1 MNERELAEY
10 NVGENL
16 DQIMNLDPRGYGVCR
31 ILYAGSRAY
40 TGEAT
45 TIHCAKELDA
55 LLQPGDVVFLITGF
69 ILRPHKHPETD
80 GSVSTVLLAR
90 GLIQA
95 YGVTPVIICPEENRP
110 AFANMVREAGLH
122 LYDGIKEAAELPLS
136 VGIVAFTKDMD
147 EASAQ
152 AEQLLAEGNPRAV
165 ISNEAPGANVCG
177 EYHNAVGVNCTELE
191 AKMDVLFRL
200 AKERGIWNMA
210 IGLIAHQLMEVLPH
224 GPFQFL
230 GGGGILADSAA
241 DHIITAT
248 VSDWGC
254 YGLLAATAYLK
265 GDISIMHTEEMEE
278 SVLKAASQN
287 GLVDMTGSLL
297 PGIDGFDCRMNRT
310 IVSLMRQCVE
320 YSLGYK
326 NEKWFEVTLQKEF
339 FQQNLKKAL

>member
-165 ISNEAPGANVCG
+165 ISNEAPGAN
-177 EYHNAVGVNCTELE
+177 
-191 AKMDVLFRL
+191 
-200 AKERGIWNMA
+200 
-210 IGLIAHQLMEVLPH
+210 
-224 GPFQFL
+224 
-230 GGGGILADSAA
+230 
-241 DHIITAT
+241 
-248 VSDWGC
+248 
-254 YGLLAATAYLK
+254 
-265 GDISIMHTEEMEE
+265 
-278 SVLKAASQN
+278 
-287 GLVDMTGSLL
+287 
-297 PGIDGFDCRMNRT
+297 
-310 IVSLMRQCVE
+310 RQ
-320 YSLGYK
+320 G
-326 NEKWFEVTLQKEF
+326 
-339 FQQNLKKAL
+339 